1 MFPLVAGSAA
11 ATAALEQADVQTNEE
26 NVSERVAHR
35 RGVIARGP
43 GRTID

>member
-26 NVSERVAHR
+26 NVSERVAR
-35 RGVIARGP
+35 VREGGTSPRC
-43 GRTID
+43 DC